1 MIDEKDNG
9 VITNYY
15 KDLSTGRPIV
25 KIKTEKQTVNSLK
38 NVIQLMETPDE
49 QERVTI
55 VDSTDM
61 IEVDNY
67 EDLTEE
73 NQYWVD
79 YKNPLGNIYFHP
91 SKKAQTYNIKYGSK
105 GYTLISANKIFT
117 KLDEDGNVVE
127 VLSDILEQGRDII
140 DELLILGGGVQVFYK
155 LQQAIADG
163 SELHTNLQSDI
174 STGQPLHTQL
184 RKDINDANT
193 FKDQLNEDVADGK
206 ILDESLKV
214 QNPRAEQNLAN
225 LNQAMTDCADDIAN
239 ITKTDNGVAIV
250 TTENWGS
257 VDSEGFYHCTVTH
270 TANSKDLN
278 LDIFDYT
285 NNIQGESVFVTVTPL
300 TDTTFKVSSIE
311 NTPIKIVFAS
321 GYYGG
326 YTSANTRDAING
338 LENEKQ
344 NKLDNLLET
353 TNKSIPLAI
362 NEVKSQLEESK
373 SEINLNKNDIIS
385 IFAELLEKATKEELE
400 VLNTR
405 MGEIIAQAGDGTIP
419 SELVDIRTGL
429 SGTVYASSGNAV
441 RAIASGREIQEN
453 VLEHKH
459 MKINYLYGFVDKVIE
474 INTTDKTVF
483 IPNEITVFYHSY
495 YRNPLNMNTTINYS
509 NLDTVNPIYL
519 VLDLNSKNIICV
531 EKQYNNKD
539 YVLIAVIYGT
549 QIKTFDITK
558 FKVNGIVNGG
568 FGNSIKE
575 NQLTFNYRIGQAL
588 ITSGDRFII
597 DTNLK
602 TLKLPK
608 TMYVLSLNK
617 FSSPLNVNTTIDFSD
632 LDTNYPLFIYYNFN
646 DRNIKV
652 VVRNTYD
659 KDNCLIGIL
668 QQNKIL
674 NCFRTQ
680 DFIVNDVTNGGWG
693 NETSNG
699 GLKDNLFVTAY
710 GDSITYG
717 GVWFSNL
724 LGRYNLRGLNMGWS
738 NTRISYVNETN
749 YINPDGTHN
758 IIPSNTVPPNTKPEE
773 AIEVPASFCSP
784 ERIAYIPSDSNFVLI
799 AGGTNDFLYNVPLG
813 TFDGANTT
821 FKGALMSTYKQVVE
835 RCANAEVIFIT
846 PPPIPQD
853 IDNGEP
859 RTNSLGLKVIDYR
872 NAIIEFCEL
881 YGIKYIDVYI
891 GANIPCMYPSK
902 YFKDRVHPS
911 TVGEDSGQIRMYR
924 YIAKEFEPCLLMK
937 GI

>member
-1 MIDEKDNG
+1 MVYPNRVVLNINQKYVMPIPYTQQGDTARVLTFNILDKGVPFNLTGKTVRAKILKPDNTKCYNDLT
-9 VITNYY
+9 ITNATNGECTL
-15 KDLSTGRPIV
+15 KLTNQILAVAGNVNCQLEIKEGEELLSTIIFPIDV
-25 KIKTEKQTVNSLK
+25 EPSIDINGAAE
-38 NVIQLMETPDE
+38 
-49 QERVTI
+49 
-55 VDSTDM
+55 STN
-61 IEVDNY
+61 E
-67 EDLTEE
+67 
-73 NQYWVD
+73 
-79 YKNPLGNIYFHP
+79 
-91 SKKAQTYNIKYGSK
+91 
-105 GYTLISANKIFT
+105 FT
-117 KLDEDGNVVE
+117 ALLNGIIKLDEWDK
-127 VLSDILEQGRDII
+127 
-140 DELLILGGGVQVFYK
+140 Y
-155 LQQAIADG
+155 
-163 SELHTNLQSDI
+163 
-174 STGQPLHTQL
+174 
-184 RKDINDANT
+184 
-193 FKDQLNEDVADGK
+193 FKEASGK
-206 ILDESLKV
+206 IEEKYTE
-214 QNPRAEQNLAN
+214 R
-225 LNQAMTDCADDIAN
+225 LNGI
-239 ITKTDNGVAIV
+239 
-250 TTENWGS
+250 
-257 VDSEGFYHCTVTH
+257 DS
-270 TANSKDLN
+270 S
-278 LDIFDYT
+278 
-285 NNIQGESVFVTVTPL
+285 
-300 TDTTFKVSSIE
+300 
-311 NTPIKIVFAS
+311 
-321 GYYGG
+321 
-326 YTSANTRDAING
+326 
-338 LENEKQ
+338 
-344 NKLDNLLET
+344 
-353 TNKSIPLAI
+353 
-362 NEVKSQLEESK
+362 LEESK

-405 MGEIIAQAGDGTIP
+405 IGEIIAQAGDGTIP

-474 INTTDKTVF
+474 INTTNKTVF
-483 IPNEITVFYHSY
+483 IPNAITVFYHSY

-509 NLDTVNPIYL
+509 NLDATKPIYL

-568 FGNSIKE
+568 YGDSIKE
-575 NQLTFNYRIGQAL
+575 TQLTFNYRVGQAL

-881 YGIKYIDVYI
+881 YGIKYIDVYV

-911 TVGEDSGQIRMYR
+911 TVGEDSGQIRMYH

>member
-1 MIDEKDNG
+1 MKFLRKINLEINKDLYNPIQVKQNDTARYLLFNLLDNG
-9 VITNYY
+9 VPFSLENKTVRVYGLKPDGTKVFNNLTIINAARGLAELQLTTQMLVKPGCLKLELVIYEAT
-15 KDLSTGRPIV
+15 DILSTTKFDIDV
-25 KIKTEKQTVNSLK
+25 IASLRDDAA
-38 NVIQLMETPDE
+38 IE
-49 QERVTI
+49 
-55 VDSTDM
+55 STN
-61 IEVDNY
+61 EFSA
-67 EDLTEE
+67 LT
-73 NQYWVD
+73 
-79 YKNPLGNIYFHP
+79 LGL
-91 SKKAQTYNIKYGSK
+91 S
-105 GYTLISANKIFT
+105 
-117 KLDEDGNVVE
+117 KLDEWDKYFKETSGAIE
-127 VLSDILEQGRDII
+127 EKYTERLSG
-140 DELLILGGGVQVFYK
+140 
-155 LQQAIADG
+155 
-163 SELHTNLQSDI
+163 
-174 STGQPLHTQL
+174 
-184 RKDINDANT
+184 
-193 FKDQLNEDVADGK
+193 
-206 ILDESLKV
+206 
-214 QNPRAEQNLAN
+214 LA
-225 LNQAMTDCADDIAN
+225 
-239 ITKTDNGVAIV
+239 
-250 TTENWGS
+250 
-257 VDSEGFYHCTVTH
+257 
-270 TANSKDLN
+270 
-278 LDIFDYT
+278 
-285 NNIQGESVFVTVTPL
+285 
-300 TDTTFKVSSIE
+300 
-311 NTPIKIVFAS
+311 
-321 GYYGG
+321 
-326 YTSANTRDAING
+326 TS
-338 LENEKQ
+338 
-344 NKLDNLLET
+344 
-353 TNKSIPLAI
+353 
-362 NEVKSQLEESK
+362 LEESK

-405 MGEIIAQAGDGTIP
+405 IGEIIAQAGDGTIP

-474 INTTDKTVF
+474 INTTNKTVF
-483 IPNEITVFYHSY
+483 IPNAITVFYHSY

-509 NLDTVNPIYL
+509 NLDATKPIYL

-568 FGNSIKE
+568 YGDSIKE
-575 NQLTFNYRIGQAL
+575 TQLTFNYRVGQAL

-652 VVRNTYD
+652 VVRNTDD

-881 YGIKYIDVYI
+881 YGIKYIDVYV

-911 TVGEDSGQIRMYR
+911 TVGEDSGQIRMYH

>member
-1 MIDEKDNG
+1 MVYPSNITLNLNTRYVLPIPTAQQGDTARVLTFNILDNG
-9 VITNYY
+9 VPFNLNNKTVRAKIVKPDKTKCYNDLTITNATNGECTL
-15 KDLSTGRPIV
+15 KLTNQILAVAGNINCQLEIKEGEELLSTIIFSIDVEPSIDISGAV
-25 KIKTEKQTVNSLK
+25 E
-38 NVIQLMETPDE
+38 
-49 QERVTI
+49 
-55 VDSTDM
+55 STN
-61 IEVDNY
+61 E
-67 EDLTEE
+67 
-73 NQYWVD
+73 
-79 YKNPLGNIYFHP
+79 
-91 SKKAQTYNIKYGSK
+91 
-105 GYTLISANKIFT
+105 FT
-117 KLDEDGNVVE
+117 ALLNGIIKLDEWDKYFKETSGQ
-127 VLSDILEQGRDII
+127 IEQKYTA
-140 DELLILGGGVQVFYK
+140 EL
-155 LQQAIADG
+155 
-163 SELHTNLQSDI
+163 
-174 STGQPLHTQL
+174 
-184 RKDINDANT
+184 
-193 FKDQLNEDVADGK
+193 
-206 ILDESLKV
+206 
-214 QNPRAEQNLAN
+214 
-225 LNQAMTDCADDIAN
+225 
-239 ITKTDNGVAIV
+239 
-250 TTENWGS
+250 
-257 VDSEGFYHCTVTH
+257 
-270 TANSKDLN
+270 
-278 LDIFDYT
+278 
-285 NNIQGESVFVTVTPL
+285 NN
-300 TDTTFKVSSIE
+300 
-311 NTPIKIVFAS
+311 
-321 GYYGG
+321 
-326 YTSANTRDAING
+326 
-338 LENEKQ
+338 
-344 NKLDNLLET
+344 
-353 TNKSIPLAI
+353 
-362 NEVKSQLEESK
+362 VKSSLEESK

-405 MGEIIAQAGDGTIP
+405 IGEIIAQAGDGTIP

-441 RAIASGREIQEN
+441 RAISSGREIQESA
-453 VLEHKH
+453 LEHKH
-459 MKINYLYGFVDKVIE
+459 MKINYLYGIVDKIIE
-474 INTTDKTVF
+474 VNTNDKTVK
-483 IPNEITVFYHSY
+483 IPNGITVFYHSY
-495 YRNPLNMNTTINYS
+495 FRNPLNMNTTINYS
-509 NLDTVNPIYL
+509 NLNTAKPIYL
-519 VLDLNSKNIICV
+519 ILDLVSKNIICV
-531 EKQYNNKD
+531 QDSYKNKD

-575 NQLTFNYRIGQAL
+575 NQLTFNYRIGQVL
-588 ITSGDRFII
+588 ITSDDKFVV
-597 DTNLK
+597 DTTMK
-602 TLKLPK
+602 TLKLPRS
-608 TMYVLSLNK
+608 MYVLSLNK
-617 FSSPLNVNTTIDFSD
+617 FSTPLNLDSTIDFSD
-632 LDTNYPLFIYYNFN
+632 LDTNYPLFIYYNFS

-652 VVRNTYD
+652 VVRNTEN
-659 KDNCLIGIL
+659 KDNCLLAVL

-680 DFIVNDVTNGGWG
+680 DFVVNNIKNGGWD
-693 NETSNG
+693 NESSDN

-738 NTRISYVNETN
+738 NTRVSYNEGETN

-758 IIPSNTVPPNTKPEE
+758 IIPGNTVPPNTKPEE
-773 AIEVPASFCSP
+773 AIEVPASFCCP

-821 FKGALMSTYKQVVE
+821 FKGALMSTYRQVVE

-911 TVGEDSGQIRMYR
+911 TVGEDSGQIRMYH

>member
-1 MIDEKDNG
+1 MKFLRKINLEINKDLYNPIQVKQNDTARYLLFNLLDNG
-9 VITNYY
+9 VPFSLENKTVRVYGVKPDGTKVFNNLTIVNAQGGLAELQLTSQMLAKSGWLKLELVIYEAT
-15 KDLSTGRPIV
+15 DILST
-25 KIKTEKQTVNSLK
+25 IKFDIDVIASLREDAA
-38 NVIQLMETPDE
+38 IE
-49 QERVTI
+49 
-55 VDSTDM
+55 STN
-61 IEVDNY
+61 EFSA
-67 EDLTEE
+67 LT
-73 NQYWVD
+73 
-79 YKNPLGNIYFHP
+79 LGL
-91 SKKAQTYNIKYGSK
+91 S
-105 GYTLISANKIFT
+105 
-117 KLDEDGNVVE
+117 KLDEWDKYFKETSG
-127 VLSDILEQGRDII
+127 
-140 DELLILGGGVQVFYK
+140 
-155 LQQAIADG
+155 AI
-163 SELHTNLQSDI
+163 EEKYTE
-174 STGQPLHTQL
+174 
-184 RKDINDANT
+184 R
-193 FKDQLNEDVADGK
+193 LNG
-206 ILDESLKV
+206 
-214 QNPRAEQNLAN
+214 
-225 LNQAMTDCADDIAN
+225 IA
-239 ITKTDNGVAIV
+239 
-250 TTENWGS
+250 
-257 VDSEGFYHCTVTH
+257 
-270 TANSKDLN
+270 
-278 LDIFDYT
+278 
-285 NNIQGESVFVTVTPL
+285 
-300 TDTTFKVSSIE
+300 SS
-311 NTPIKIVFAS
+311 
-321 GYYGG
+321 
-326 YTSANTRDAING
+326 
-338 LENEKQ
+338 
-344 NKLDNLLET
+344 
-353 TNKSIPLAI
+353 
-362 NEVKSQLEESK
+362 LEESK

-405 MGEIIAQAGDGTIP
+405 IGEIIAQAGDGTIP

-474 INTTDKTVF
+474 INTTNKTVF
-483 IPNEITVFYHSY
+483 IPNAITVFYHSY

-509 NLDTVNPIYL
+509 NLDATKPIYL

-568 FGNSIKE
+568 YGDSIKE
-575 NQLTFNYRIGQAL
+575 TQLTFNYRVGQAL

-632 LDTNYPLFIYYNFN
+632 LDTNYPLFIYYSFN

-652 VVRNTYD
+652 VVRNTDD

-881 YGIKYIDVYI
+881 YGIKYIDVYV

-911 TVGEDSGQIRMYR
+911 TVGEDSGQIRMYH

>member
-1 MIDEKDNG
+1 MKFLRKINLEINKDLYNPIQVKQNDTARYLLFNLLDNG
-9 VITNYY
+9 VPFSLENKTVRVYGLKPDGTKVFNNLTIINAARGLAELQLTTQMLVKPGCLKLELVIYEAT
-15 KDLSTGRPIV
+15 DILSTTKFDIDV
-25 KIKTEKQTVNSLK
+25 IASLRDDAA
-38 NVIQLMETPDE
+38 IE
-49 QERVTI
+49 
-55 VDSTDM
+55 STN
-61 IEVDNY
+61 EFSA
-67 EDLTEE
+67 LT
-73 NQYWVD
+73 
-79 YKNPLGNIYFHP
+79 LGL
-91 SKKAQTYNIKYGSK
+91 S
-105 GYTLISANKIFT
+105 
-117 KLDEDGNVVE
+117 KLDEWDKYFKETSG
-127 VLSDILEQGRDII
+127 
-140 DELLILGGGVQVFYK
+140 
-155 LQQAIADG
+155 AI
-163 SELHTNLQSDI
+163 EEKYTE
-174 STGQPLHTQL
+174 
-184 RKDINDANT
+184 R
-193 FKDQLNEDVADGK
+193 LNG
-206 ILDESLKV
+206 
-214 QNPRAEQNLAN
+214 
-225 LNQAMTDCADDIAN
+225 IA
-239 ITKTDNGVAIV
+239 
-250 TTENWGS
+250 
-257 VDSEGFYHCTVTH
+257 
-270 TANSKDLN
+270 
-278 LDIFDYT
+278 
-285 NNIQGESVFVTVTPL
+285 
-300 TDTTFKVSSIE
+300 SS
-311 NTPIKIVFAS
+311 
-321 GYYGG
+321 
-326 YTSANTRDAING
+326 
-338 LENEKQ
+338 
-344 NKLDNLLET
+344 
-353 TNKSIPLAI
+353 
-362 NEVKSQLEESK
+362 LEESK

-405 MGEIIAQAGDGTIP
+405 IGEIIAQAGDGTIP

-474 INTTDKTVF
+474 INTTNKTVF
-483 IPNEITVFYHSY
+483 IPNAITVFYHSY

-509 NLDTVNPIYL
+509 NLDATKPIYL

-568 FGNSIKE
+568 YGDSIKE
-575 NQLTFNYRIGQAL
+575 TQLTFNYRVGQAL

-652 VVRNTYD
+652 VVRNTDD

-881 YGIKYIDVYI
+881 YGIKYIDVYV

-911 TVGEDSGQIRMYR
+911 TVGEDSGQIRMYH

>member
-1 MIDEKDNG
+1 MKFLRKINLEINKDLYNPIQVKQNDTARYLLFNLLDNG
-9 VITNYY
+9 VPFSLENKTVRVYGLKPDGTKVFNNLTIINAARGLAELQLTTQMLVKPGCLKLELVIYEAT
-15 KDLSTGRPIV
+15 DILSTTKFDIDV
-25 KIKTEKQTVNSLK
+25 IASLRDDAA
-38 NVIQLMETPDE
+38 IE
-49 QERVTI
+49 
-55 VDSTDM
+55 STN
-61 IEVDNY
+61 EFSA
-67 EDLTEE
+67 LT
-73 NQYWVD
+73 
-79 YKNPLGNIYFHP
+79 LGL
-91 SKKAQTYNIKYGSK
+91 S
-105 GYTLISANKIFT
+105 
-117 KLDEDGNVVE
+117 KLDEWDKYFKETSGAIE
-127 VLSDILEQGRDII
+127 EKYTERLSG
-140 DELLILGGGVQVFYK
+140 
-155 LQQAIADG
+155 
-163 SELHTNLQSDI
+163 
-174 STGQPLHTQL
+174 
-184 RKDINDANT
+184 
-193 FKDQLNEDVADGK
+193 
-206 ILDESLKV
+206 
-214 QNPRAEQNLAN
+214 LA
-225 LNQAMTDCADDIAN
+225 
-239 ITKTDNGVAIV
+239 
-250 TTENWGS
+250 
-257 VDSEGFYHCTVTH
+257 
-270 TANSKDLN
+270 
-278 LDIFDYT
+278 
-285 NNIQGESVFVTVTPL
+285 
-300 TDTTFKVSSIE
+300 
-311 NTPIKIVFAS
+311 
-321 GYYGG
+321 
-326 YTSANTRDAING
+326 TS
-338 LENEKQ
+338 
-344 NKLDNLLET
+344 
-353 TNKSIPLAI
+353 
-362 NEVKSQLEESK
+362 LEESK

-405 MGEIIAQAGDGTIP
+405 IGEIIAQAGDGTIP

-568 FGNSIKE
+568 FGDSIKE

-617 FSSPLNVNTTIDFSD
+617 FSSPLNVNITIDFSD

>member
-1 MIDEKDNG
+1 MKFLRKINLEINKDLYNPIQVKQNDTARYLLFNLLDNG
-9 VITNYY
+9 VPFSLENKTVRVYGLKPDGTKVFNNLTIINAARGLAELQLTTQMLVKPGCLKLELVIYEAT
-15 KDLSTGRPIV
+15 DILSTTKFDIDV
-25 KIKTEKQTVNSLK
+25 IASLRDDAA
-38 NVIQLMETPDE
+38 IE
-49 QERVTI
+49 
-55 VDSTDM
+55 STN
-61 IEVDNY
+61 EFSA
-67 EDLTEE
+67 LT
-73 NQYWVD
+73 
-79 YKNPLGNIYFHP
+79 LGL
-91 SKKAQTYNIKYGSK
+91 S
-105 GYTLISANKIFT
+105 
-117 KLDEDGNVVE
+117 KLDEWDKYFKETSG
-127 VLSDILEQGRDII
+127 
-140 DELLILGGGVQVFYK
+140 
-155 LQQAIADG
+155 AI
-163 SELHTNLQSDI
+163 EEKYTE
-174 STGQPLHTQL
+174 
-184 RKDINDANT
+184 R
-193 FKDQLNEDVADGK
+193 LNG
-206 ILDESLKV
+206 
-214 QNPRAEQNLAN
+214 
-225 LNQAMTDCADDIAN
+225 IA
-239 ITKTDNGVAIV
+239 
-250 TTENWGS
+250 
-257 VDSEGFYHCTVTH
+257 
-270 TANSKDLN
+270 
-278 LDIFDYT
+278 
-285 NNIQGESVFVTVTPL
+285 
-300 TDTTFKVSSIE
+300 SS
-311 NTPIKIVFAS
+311 
-321 GYYGG
+321 
-326 YTSANTRDAING
+326 
-338 LENEKQ
+338 
-344 NKLDNLLET
+344 
-353 TNKSIPLAI
+353 
-362 NEVKSQLEESK
+362 LEESK

-405 MGEIIAQAGDGTIP
+405 IGEIIAQAGDGTIP

-474 INTTDKTVF
+474 INTTNKTVF
-483 IPNEITVFYHSY
+483 IPNAITVFYHSY

-509 NLDTVNPIYL
+509 NLDATKPIYL

-568 FGNSIKE
+568 YGDSIKE
-575 NQLTFNYRIGQAL
+575 TQLTFNYRVGQAL

-652 VVRNTYD
+652 VVRNTDD

>member
-1 MIDEKDNG
+1 MKFLRKINLEINKDLYNPIQVKQNDTARYLLFNLLDNG
-9 VITNYY
+9 VPFSLENKTVRVYGVKPDGTKVFNNLTIVNAQGGLAELQLTSQMLAKSGWLKLELVIYEAT
-15 KDLSTGRPIV
+15 DILST
-25 KIKTEKQTVNSLK
+25 IKFDIDVIASLREDAA
-38 NVIQLMETPDE
+38 IE
-49 QERVTI
+49 
-55 VDSTDM
+55 STN
-61 IEVDNY
+61 EFSA
-67 EDLTEE
+67 LT
-73 NQYWVD
+73 
-79 YKNPLGNIYFHP
+79 LGL
-91 SKKAQTYNIKYGSK
+91 S
-105 GYTLISANKIFT
+105 
-117 KLDEDGNVVE
+117 KLDEWDKYFKETSG
-127 VLSDILEQGRDII
+127 
-140 DELLILGGGVQVFYK
+140 
-155 LQQAIADG
+155 AI
-163 SELHTNLQSDI
+163 EEKYTE
-174 STGQPLHTQL
+174 
-184 RKDINDANT
+184 R
-193 FKDQLNEDVADGK
+193 LNG
-206 ILDESLKV
+206 
-214 QNPRAEQNLAN
+214 
-225 LNQAMTDCADDIAN
+225 IA
-239 ITKTDNGVAIV
+239 
-250 TTENWGS
+250 
-257 VDSEGFYHCTVTH
+257 
-270 TANSKDLN
+270 
-278 LDIFDYT
+278 
-285 NNIQGESVFVTVTPL
+285 
-300 TDTTFKVSSIE
+300 SS
-311 NTPIKIVFAS
+311 
-321 GYYGG
+321 
-326 YTSANTRDAING
+326 
-338 LENEKQ
+338 
-344 NKLDNLLET
+344 
-353 TNKSIPLAI
+353 
-362 NEVKSQLEESK
+362 LEESK

-405 MGEIIAQAGDGTIP
+405 IGEIIAQAGDGTIP

-474 INTTDKTVF
+474 INTTNKTVF
-483 IPNEITVFYHSY
+483 IPNAITVFYHSY

-509 NLDTVNPIYL
+509 NLDATKPIYL

-568 FGNSIKE
+568 YGDSIKE
-575 NQLTFNYRIGQAL
+575 TQLTFNYRVGQAL

-652 VVRNTYD
+652 VVRNTDD

-881 YGIKYIDVYI
+881 YGIKYIDVYV

-911 TVGEDSGQIRMYR
+911 TVGEDSGQIRMYH

>member
-1 MIDEKDNG
+1 MVYPSNITLNLNTRYVLPIPTAQQGDTARVLTFNILDNG
-9 VITNYY
+9 VPFNLNNKTVRAKIVKPDKTKCYNDLTITNATNGECTL
-15 KDLSTGRPIV
+15 KLTNQILAVAGNINCQLEIKEGEELLSTIIFSIDVEPSIDISGAV
-25 KIKTEKQTVNSLK
+25 E
-38 NVIQLMETPDE
+38 
-49 QERVTI
+49 
-55 VDSTDM
+55 STN
-61 IEVDNY
+61 E
-67 EDLTEE
+67 
-73 NQYWVD
+73 
-79 YKNPLGNIYFHP
+79 
-91 SKKAQTYNIKYGSK
+91 
-105 GYTLISANKIFT
+105 FT
-117 KLDEDGNVVE
+117 ALLNGIIKLDEWDKYFKETSGQ
-127 VLSDILEQGRDII
+127 IEQKYTA
-140 DELLILGGGVQVFYK
+140 EL
-155 LQQAIADG
+155 
-163 SELHTNLQSDI
+163 
-174 STGQPLHTQL
+174 
-184 RKDINDANT
+184 
-193 FKDQLNEDVADGK
+193 
-206 ILDESLKV
+206 
-214 QNPRAEQNLAN
+214 
-225 LNQAMTDCADDIAN
+225 
-239 ITKTDNGVAIV
+239 
-250 TTENWGS
+250 
-257 VDSEGFYHCTVTH
+257 
-270 TANSKDLN
+270 
-278 LDIFDYT
+278 
-285 NNIQGESVFVTVTPL
+285 NN
-300 TDTTFKVSSIE
+300 
-311 NTPIKIVFAS
+311 
-321 GYYGG
+321 
-326 YTSANTRDAING
+326 
-338 LENEKQ
+338 
-344 NKLDNLLET
+344 
-353 TNKSIPLAI
+353 
-362 NEVKSQLEESK
+362 VKSSLEESK

-405 MGEIIAQAGDGTIP
+405 IGEIIAQAGDGTIP

-474 INTTDKTVF
+474 INTTNKTVF
-483 IPNEITVFYHSY
+483 IPNAITVFYHSY

-509 NLDTVNPIYL
+509 NLDATKPIYL

-568 FGNSIKE
+568 YGDSIKE
-575 NQLTFNYRIGQAL
+575 TQLTFNYRVGQAL

-652 VVRNTYD
+652 VVRNTDD

-881 YGIKYIDVYI
+881 YGIKYIDVYV

-911 TVGEDSGQIRMYR
+911 TVGEDSGQIRMYH

>member
-1 MIDEKDNG
+1 MKFLRKINLEINKDLYNPIQVKQNDTARYLLFNLLDNG
-9 VITNYY
+9 VPFSLENKTVRVYGLKPDGTKVFNNLTIINAARGLAELQLTTQMLVKPGCLKLELVIYEAT
-15 KDLSTGRPIV
+15 DILST
-25 KIKTEKQTVNSLK
+25 
-38 NVIQLMETPDE
+38 
-49 QERVTI
+49 
-55 VDSTDM
+55 
-61 IEVDNY
+61 
-67 EDLTEE
+67 
-73 NQYWVD
+73 
-79 YKNPLGNIYFHP
+79 
-91 SKKAQTYNIKYGSK
+91 
-105 GYTLISANKIFT
+105 T
-117 KLDEDGNVVE
+117 KF
-127 VLSDILEQGRDII
+127 DIDII
-140 DELLILGGGVQVFYK
+140 SCIRDDGAIESTNEFSALTVALAKADEYGEALKQGTENIELIY
-155 LQQAIADG
+155 AT
-163 SELHTNLQSDI
+163 EL
-174 STGQPLHTQL
+174 
-184 RKDINDANT
+184 
-193 FKDQLNEDVADGK
+193 
-206 ILDESLKV
+206 
-214 QNPRAEQNLAN
+214 
-225 LNQAMTDCADDIAN
+225 
-239 ITKTDNGVAIV
+239 NGV
-250 TTENWGS
+250 
-257 VDSEGFYHCTVTH
+257 
-270 TANSKDLN
+270 K
-278 LDIFDYT
+278 
-285 NNIQGESVFVTVTPL
+285 
-300 TDTTFKVSSIE
+300 SS
-311 NTPIKIVFAS
+311 
-321 GYYGG
+321 
-326 YTSANTRDAING
+326 
-338 LENEKQ
+338 
-344 NKLDNLLET
+344 
-353 TNKSIPLAI
+353 
-362 NEVKSQLEESK
+362 LEESK

-405 MGEIIAQAGDGTIP
+405 IGEIIAQAGDGTIP

-474 INTTDKTVF
+474 INTTNKTVF
-483 IPNEITVFYHSY
+483 IPNAITVFYHSY

-509 NLDTVNPIYL
+509 NLDATKPIYL

-568 FGNSIKE
+568 YGDSIKE
-575 NQLTFNYRIGQAL
+575 TQLTFNYRVGQAL

-617 FSSPLNVNTTIDFSD
+617 FSSPLNVNITIDFSD

-652 VVRNTYD
+652 VVRNTDD

-881 YGIKYIDVYI
+881 YGIKYIDVYV

-911 TVGEDSGQIRMYR
+911 TVGEDSGQIRMYH

>member
-1 MIDEKDNG
+1 MVYPNRVVLNINQKYVMPIPYTQQGDTARVLTFNILDKGVPFNLTGKTVRAKILKPDNTKCYNDLT
-9 VITNYY
+9 ITNATNGECTL
-15 KDLSTGRPIV
+15 KLTNQILAVAGNVNCQLEIKEGEELLSTIIFPIDV
-25 KIKTEKQTVNSLK
+25 EPSIDISGAAE
-38 NVIQLMETPDE
+38 
-49 QERVTI
+49 
-55 VDSTDM
+55 STNEFTALQNG
-61 IEVDNY
+61 I
-67 EDLTEE
+67 
-73 NQYWVD
+73 
-79 YKNPLGNIYFHP
+79 
-91 SKKAQTYNIKYGSK
+91 
-105 GYTLISANKIFT
+105 T
-117 KLDEDGNVVE
+117 KLDEWDKYFQETSGAIEEKYTTRLNAVE
-127 VLSDILEQGRDII
+127 
-140 DELLILGGGVQVFYK
+140 
-155 LQQAIADG
+155 
-163 SELHTNLQSDI
+163 
-174 STGQPLHTQL
+174 
-184 RKDINDANT
+184 
-193 FKDQLNEDVADGK
+193 
-206 ILDESLKV
+206 
-214 QNPRAEQNLAN
+214 
-225 LNQAMTDCADDIAN
+225 
-239 ITKTDNGVAIV
+239 
-250 TTENWGS
+250 
-257 VDSEGFYHCTVTH
+257 
-270 TANSKDLN
+270 
-278 LDIFDYT
+278 
-285 NNIQGESVFVTVTPL
+285 
-300 TDTTFKVSSIE
+300 SS
-311 NTPIKIVFAS
+311 
-321 GYYGG
+321 
-326 YTSANTRDAING
+326 
-338 LENEKQ
+338 
-344 NKLDNLLET
+344 
-353 TNKSIPLAI
+353 
-362 NEVKSQLEESK
+362 LEESK

-405 MGEIIAQAGDGTIP
+405 IGEIIAQAGDGTIP

-474 INTTDKTVF
+474 INTTNKTVF
-483 IPNEITVFYHSY
+483 IPNAITVFYHSY

-509 NLDTVNPIYL
+509 NLDATKPIYL

-568 FGNSIKE
+568 YGDSIKE
-575 NQLTFNYRIGQAL
+575 TQLTFNYRVGQAL

-652 VVRNTYD
+652 VVRNTDD

-881 YGIKYIDVYI
+881 YGIKYIDVYV

-911 TVGEDSGQIRMYR
+911 TVGEDSGQIRMYH